1 MNEYQIYLFLNEIF
15 VYICIYI
22 LYIIMYIKLKDFL
35 QIFSIIFYNF
45 ETIKIRSNNN
55 IYNNLFS
62 IYFIYYLSYF
72 IIHEK
77 RKFF

>member
-1 MNEYQIYLFLNEIF
+1 
-15 VYICIYI
+15 
-22 LYIIMYIKLKDFL
+22 MYIKLKDFL